1 MATATAPT
9 WTLVEAACTI
19 CESET
24 EVVDTK
30 LELAD
35 GVRVRV
41 CRGCTEALATAHKL
55 ESAAAEALLAQSRR
69 EMQAREAML
78 ADRDGQ
84 LAQQRSQLESLG
96 LELERLRAEAER
108 RQNAV
113 GTILAA
119 AQELT

>member
-19 CESET
+19 CESDT

-30 LELAD
+30 LELA
-35 GVRVRV
+35 GGTRVRV
-41 CRGCTEALATAHKL
+41 CKGCIEALATAHKL

-78 ADRDGQ
+78 ADRDAE
-84 LAQQRSQLESLG
+84 LTQQRSQLESLG
-96 LELERLRAEAER
+96 VELERLGAEGEK
-108 RQNAV
+108 RQSA
-113 GTILAA
+113 I
-119 AQELT
+119 AQIRSLTEGVA